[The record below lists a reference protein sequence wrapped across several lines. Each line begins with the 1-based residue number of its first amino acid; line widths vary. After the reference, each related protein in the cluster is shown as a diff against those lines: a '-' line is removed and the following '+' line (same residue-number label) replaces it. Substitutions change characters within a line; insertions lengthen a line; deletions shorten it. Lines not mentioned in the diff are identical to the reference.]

1 MDNMTQ
7 QNAALVEE
15 SAAAAQAMRE
25 QAEALAR
32 LVGFFRL
39 DGTPVRAQGP
49 GRAAATHAVGM
60 LTVA

>member
-15 SAAAAQAMRE
+15 SASAAQAMRE

-39 DGTPVRAQGP
+39 DGKPVGVPNP
-49 GRAAATHAVGM
+49 GRTAAANPTGM
-60 LTVA
+60 LTVV